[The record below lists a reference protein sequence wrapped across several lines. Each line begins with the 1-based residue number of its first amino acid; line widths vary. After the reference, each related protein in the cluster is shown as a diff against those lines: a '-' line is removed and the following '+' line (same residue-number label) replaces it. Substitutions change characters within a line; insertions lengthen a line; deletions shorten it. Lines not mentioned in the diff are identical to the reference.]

1 MKIVNYLGAIPQG
14 IRKKQIFD
22 FEASLGVIC
31 PLAVPIK
38 ISTVFLLSLVLVSCE
53 TEKTTATAKK
63 EYATWSSYLGDSGR
77 THFSTLSQINKE
89 NVERLKLAWTYEA
102 EDWGQ
107 MQMNPIVVDSI
118 LYGVTAALR
127 VVALQSGTGEELWQF
142 GDSVKVW
149 HSTSRGVSYWSKGE
163 DKRILCTR
171 GAYLY
176 ALDALSGKPIASFGE
191 NGRIDLRS
199 GMDESAQN
207 KFVISNTPGTV
218 FKDLIVMPLR
228 VSEGVGA
235 APGDI
240 MAFNIITGKLE
251 WSFHTIPRPGEFG
264 HETWEDSTAY
274 KSPLVGAANN
284 WAGMAVDEEAEIIY
298 VPTGS
303 AAPDF
308 YGGVRLGQNLFS
320 NSLLALN
327 ANTGVRLWHFQFTH
341 HDIWDRDPPAPPNLL
356 MVERDGKKI
365 PAVAQVTKQGYVFVF
380 NRLTGEPLFDIE
392 EIPFPKS
399 ELEGEETWATQ
410 PIPKSPKP
418 FARLSQELT
427 EANISPFAEN
437 RDELLD
443 VFASADKRFYAPP
456 NIAPVL
462 LLPGYDGAAEWGGA
476 SVDPEDGILYVN
488 SNEMAWMLGVIENN
502 EEAYDGPLGESTY
515 QKYCVT
521 CHQPDRKG
529 NVGSG
534 YPSLLDV
541 QLRKEKNEVS
551 QIITNGKGMM
561 TGFPQLSKEEMDALL
576 LFLFD
581 EEIKHTVADEI
592 AQNTETQEKYKHAG
606 YTKFLDS
613 NGLPAINPPWGTMHA
628 IDLNTGNFKWSIPF
642 GNTPELGKEGIGTG
656 TENYGGAVV
665 TENGLLFIAATKD
678 GFFRAFDKENGT
690 LLWEYELPAPAFAT
704 PAMYEFNGKQY
715 IAIACGGE
723 KLGTKKGNKIIAF
736 ALP

>member
-1 MKIVNYLGAIPQG
+1 MQSLKIIGLLLLILGIG
-14 IRKKQIFD
+14 SCEENKKQ
-22 FEASLGVIC
+22 A
-31 PLAVPIK
+31 PIQ
-38 ISTVFLLSLVLVSCE
+38 
-53 TEKTTATAKK
+53 K
-63 EYATWSSYLGDSGR
+63 EYATWSSYLGDPGR
-77 THFSTLSQINKE
+77 THFSTLSQITKE
-89 NVERLKLAWTYEA
+89 NVTSLKVAWTYES

-107 MQMNPIVVDSI
+107 MQMNPIVVDSM

-127 VVALQSGTGEELWQF
+127 VVALHAGTGEEIWQF

-171 GAYLY
+171 GAFLF
-176 ALDALSGKPIASFGE
+176 ALDALTGKPIPTFGL
-191 NGRIDLRS
+191 GGKVDLRS
-199 GMDESAQN
+199 GMRKSAEN

-228 VSEGVGA
+228 VSEGAGA

-240 MAFNIITGKLE
+240 MAFNVITGKLE
-251 WSFHTIPRPGEFG
+251 WSFHTIPHPGEYG
-264 HETWEDSTAY
+264 YETWEDSTAY
-274 KSPLVGAANN
+274 KGSIVGGANN

-327 ANTGVRLWHFQFTH
+327 ANTGERLWHFQFTH

-356 MVERDGKKI
+356 MVEREGKKI
-365 PAVAQVTKQGYVFVF
+365 PAVAQVTKQGYVYVF

-392 EIPFPKS
+392 EVTVPKS
-399 ELEGEETWATQ
+399 LLEGEEAWPTQ
-410 PIPKSPKP
+410 PIPIRPKP
-418 FARLSQELT
+418 FARQSQDLT
-427 EANISPFAEN
+427 EADISPFAKNKE
-437 RDELLD
+437 EL
-443 VFASADKRFYAPP
+443 ASKFKSANKSQYAPP
-456 NIAPVL
+456 NTEPVL

-515 QKYCVT
+515 HKYCVT

-534 YPSLLDV
+534 YPSLLDL

-561 TGFPQLSKEEMDALL
+561 TGFPQLSKQEMEALL
-576 LFLFD
+576 AFLFD
-581 EEIKHTVADEI
+581 EEIKHSVASENVPQDTV
-592 AQNTETQEKYKHAG
+592 QERYKHAG

-613 NGLPAINPPWGTMHA
+613 KGLPGISPPWGTMHA

-642 GNTPELGKEGIGTG
+642 GNTPELGDEGIGTG

-665 TENGLLFIAATKD
+665 TENGLLFIAATRD
-678 GFFRAFDKENGT
+678 GYFRVFDKENGS
-690 LLWEYELPAPAFAT
+690 LIWEHELPAPAFAT

-723 KLGTKKGNKIIAF
+723 KLGAKKGNKIIAF
-736 ALP
+736 ALNP

>member
-1 MKIVNYLGAIPQG
+1 MKSLKIIGLLLLILGIG
-14 IRKKQIFD
+14 
-22 FEASLGVIC
+22 
-31 PLAVPIK
+31 
-38 ISTVFLLSLVLVSCE
+38 SCE
-53 TEKTTATAKK
+53 ENKK
-63 EYATWSSYLGDSGR
+63 EAPAQKEYTTWSSYLGDAGR
-77 THFSTLSQINKE
+77 THFSTLSQITKE
-89 NVERLKLAWTYEA
+89 NVASLKVAWTYES

-107 MQMNPIVVDSI
+107 MQMNPIVVDSM

-127 VVALQSGTGEELWQF
+127 VVALHAGTGEEIWQF

-171 GAYLY
+171 GAFLF
-176 ALDALSGKPIASFGE
+176 ALDALTGKPIPTFGS
-191 NGRIDLRS
+191 GGKVDLRS
-199 GMDESAQN
+199 GMPKSAEN
-207 KFVISNTPGTV
+207 KFVISNAPGTV

-240 MAFNIITGKLE
+240 MAFNVITGKLE
-251 WSFHTIPRPGEFG
+251 WSFHTIPYPGEFG

-274 KSPLVGAANN
+274 KSSIVGGANN

-327 ANTGVRLWHFQFTH
+327 ANTGERLWHFQFTR

-356 MVERDGKKI
+356 MVEREGKKI
-365 PAVAQVTKQGYVFVF
+365 PAVAQVTKQGYVYVF
-380 NRLTGEPLFDIE
+380 NRMTGEPFFDIE
-392 EIPFPKS
+392 EVPVPKS
-399 ELEGEETWATQ
+399 MLEGEEAWPTQ
-410 PIPKSPKP
+410 PIPVRPKP
-418 FARLSQELT
+418 FARQSQDLT
-427 EANISPFAEN
+427 EADISPFAEN
-437 RDELLD
+437 KEVL
-443 VFASADKRFYAPP
+443 ASKFKSANKSQYAPP
-456 NIAPVL
+456 NTEPVL

-476 SVDPEDGILYVN
+476 SADPEDGILYVN
-488 SNEMAWMLGVIENN
+488 SNEMAWILLMNKNTG
-502 EEAYDGPLGESTY
+502 DGTGGPLGEATY

-529 NVGSG
+529 YAASG
-534 YPSLLDV
+534 FPSLLDL
-541 QLRKEKNEVS
+541 QLRKNKNEVAE
-551 QIITNGKGMM
+551 IITNGKGMM
-561 TGFPQLSKEEMDALL
+561 TGFPQLSKEEMEALL
-576 LFLFD
+576 AFLFD
-581 EEIKHTVADEI
+581 EEIKHSVASENVPQDTV
-592 AQNTETQEKYKHAG
+592 QERYKHAG

-613 NGLPAINPPWGTMHA
+613 KGLPGISPPWGTMHA

-642 GNTPELGKEGIGTG
+642 GNTPELGEEGIGTG

-665 TENGLLFIAATKD
+665 TKNGLLFIAATRD
-678 GFFRAFDKENGT
+678 GYFRVFDKENGG

-704 PAMYEFNGKQY
+704 PAMYAFKGKQY

-736 ALP
+736 ALPE